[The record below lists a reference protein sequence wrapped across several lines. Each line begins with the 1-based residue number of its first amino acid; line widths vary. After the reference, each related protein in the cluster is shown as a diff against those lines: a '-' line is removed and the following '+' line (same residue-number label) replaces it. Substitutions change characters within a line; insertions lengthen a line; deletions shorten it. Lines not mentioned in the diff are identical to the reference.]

1 MRPSV
6 LAVAAVLSAGVAAIS
21 FGSIFVRLASQS
33 AGDSGVAFSLVMSA
47 LRMLFASL
55 FLLPAWQGLRRLKT
69 SANPWPFALGAGAFL
84 ALHFATWITSL
95 GLTSIAAST
104 VLVTSTPIWMAL
116 LAWLWLGLAPNRLTL
131 LAIGI
136 ALGGAVVVALA
147 DSGGAP
153 APDPPLGNLLALCGA
168 VAAAAYL
175 LLGREAQR
183 RGLPIGVYIATAYT
197 TAALLL
203 LPLPW
208 LLGGGY
214 LGYPPLTYL
223 WIALMALFPQLIG
236 HTSLNWAMRH
246 AHPVLVSLVALL
258 EPVGA
263 SLLAL
268 LIFAEVPS
276 VQVVW
281 GGLLL
286 LAGVGLAV
294 LGNSSREKAAAE
306 EGP

>member
-1 MRPSV
+1 MQTKALTV
-6 LAVAAVLSAGVAAIS
+6 VAVLSAGVVAIS

-33 AGDSGVAFSLVMSA
+33 VGESGLAFSLVMSA
-47 LRMLFASL
+47 LRMAVASL
-55 FLLPAWQGLRRLKT
+55 LLLPAWWGLRAMR
-69 SANPWPFALGAGAFL
+69 ARQNPWPYALGAGFFL

-104 VLVTSTPIWMAL
+104 VLVTSTPVWMAL
-116 LAWLWLGLAPNRLTL
+116 FSWWWLGLPPSRLTL
-131 LAIGI
+131 VAIGI
-136 ALGGAVVVALA
+136 ALGGAAVVGLA
-147 DSGGAP
+147 DLGGGP
-153 APDPPLGNLLALCGA
+153 AKDPLLGNLLALCGA
-168 VAAAAYL
+168 LAAAVYL

-183 RGLPIGVYIATAYT
+183 RGMGIGVYIAVAYT
-197 TAALLL
+197 IAALLL
-203 LPLPW
+203 LPLPP
-208 LLGGGY
+208 LLGAGY

-223 WIALMALFPQLIG
+223 WIALMALFPQLVG
-236 HTSLNWAMRH
+236 HTSLNWAMRRV
-246 AHPVLVSLVALL
+246 HPVLVSLVTLL

-286 LAGVGLAV
+286 LLGVGLAIW
-294 LGNSSREKAAAE
+294 GNR
-306 EGP
+306 G

>member
-1 MRPSV
+1 MRAGALTV
-6 LAVAAVLSAGVAAIS
+6 VAVLSVGIAAIS

-33 AGDSGVAFSLVMSA
+33 AGESGLGFSLVMSA
-47 LRMLFASL
+47 LRMGIASL
-55 FLLPAWQGLRRLKT
+55 LLLPAWWGLRTLK
-69 SANPWPFALGAGAFL
+69 AHRNPWPHALGAGLFL

-104 VLVTSTPIWMAL
+104 VLVTSTPVWMAL
-116 LAWLWLGLAPNRLTL
+116 FSWWWLGLPPSRLTL

-136 ALGGAVVVALA
+136 ALGGAAVVGLA
-147 DSGGAP
+147 DAGNSP
-153 APDPPLGNLLALCGA
+153 AKDPLLGNLLALCGA
-168 VAAAAYL
+168 LAAAVYL
-175 LLGREAQR
+175 ILGREAQR
-183 RGLPIGVYIATAYT
+183 RGMGIGVYIAVAYT

-203 LPLPW
+203 LPLPP
-208 LLGGGY
+208 LLGAGY

-223 WIALMALFPQLIG
+223 WIALMALFPQLLG
-236 HTSLNWAMRH
+236 HTSLNWAMRRI
-246 AHPVLVSLVALL
+246 HPVLVSLVTLL

-281 GGLLL
+281 GGVLLL
-286 LAGVGLAV
+286 VGVGLAV
-294 LGNSSREKAAAE
+294 WGNR
-306 EGP
+306 G